1 MTNLDI
7 PLINGDINLML
18 TLSVNFAKCKA
29 DRIRNFAI
37 TDAKNYVFVETLLTQ
52 EKKSLLLK
60 KTTATFLINQ

>member
-1 MTNLDI
+1 MTNLEI

-18 TLSVNFAKCKA
+18 TLSVNFAKCQA

>member
-1 MTNLDI
+1 MTNLEI

>member
-1 MTNLDI
+1 MTNLEV

>member
-1 MTNLDI
+1 MANLEI

>member
-1 MTNLDI
+1 MNLEI

-37 TDAKNYVFVETLLTQ
+37 TDAENYVFVETLLTQ

>member
-1 MTNLDI
+1 MTNLEI

-37 TDAKNYVFVETLLTQ
+37 TDAKNYVFVETQ

>member
-1 MTNLDI
+1 MTNLEI
-7 PLINGDINLML
+7 LLINGDINLML